1 MALQVYDR
9 NKEPRAVL
17 YESDSSSQQ
26 VGVQE
31 DDILTLSLTS
41 YECVRLEPGDFV
53 EFLGARFWLVE
64 AYTPKQ
70 ASTVEWQYDV
80 KFYGTQSIVRQAL
93 MLSSENVPLEAY
105 TAPAREQLAMVVK
118 NLNRWMG
125 NITDWKVGD
134 CISTENLVIDYSGG
148 TYVNEALNKISDAA
162 GEGAE
167 WWMEGMT
174 VNLSR
179 CEHDEPID
187 LGYDNGL
194 LSIERDNADNVK
206 FFTRLFPVGSTKNID
221 PEKYGHSR
229 LQLPTGDKYVERNT
243 EEFGVIEH
251 YEAEAFEKIF
261 PHRTGHVSVVSSE
274 PAKNDDGT
282 EFTVYYF
289 TDESLNFNPNDYE
302 IGGLVKH
309 VVFQDGELAGRDF
322 EVNYNASTKRFEI
335 ITTFPYDD
343 DTQVPGGLL
352 VPKTGDAYILYNIR
366 MPDEYYPAAE
376 MEYGDAVRN
385 F

>member
-9 NKEPRAVL
+9 NKEPRVVL
-17 YESDSSSQQ
+17 CESDSSNQQ

-70 ASTVEWQYDV
+70 ASTVEWQYNV

-148 TYVNEALNKISDAA
+148 TYVNEALNKISDAV

-261 PHRTGHVSVVSSE
+261 PRRTGHVSVVSSE
-274 PAKNDDGT
+274 QAKNDDGT

-376 MEYGDAVRN
+376 TEYGDAVGD